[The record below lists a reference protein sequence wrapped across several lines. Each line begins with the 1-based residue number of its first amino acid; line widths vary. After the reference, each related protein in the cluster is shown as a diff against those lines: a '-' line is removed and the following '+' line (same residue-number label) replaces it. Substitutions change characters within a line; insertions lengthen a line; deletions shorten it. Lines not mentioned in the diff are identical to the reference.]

1 MAANRGSSPINAIK
15 VGATDVQFV
24 RRGAE
29 ILWQR
34 VAPTATIYVFSSPGL
49 PFASFSG
56 SGDFATPLTGYV
68 GGNGIHSSTREV
80 QLRFNKAGI
89 LRWDMAASSENRWD
103 PGRLIVDGVER
114 VSVSG
119 IDSNNVNFPQLSTG
133 TVTVTTA
140 SVAIVRF
147 TKDNTVSAGQDR
159 VNVNSLYVAN
169 APGLPTALEGTAA
182 TTSVSLAWAAP
193 TSDGDSPITDYAV
206 EFGPDTASYTAV
218 TRTPSTAATQ
228 TVTGLTASTEYVFRV
243 AAINAVGTGSFTSP
257 ITRTTL
263 APTVPGAPTGLTATP
278 DGFGYGYVTLAWTA
292 PADDGGAAITDYTI
306 QYSSN
311 GGSSWTNY
319 TWGQWGTNE
328 NLYGLTVG
336 TEYTFRVAAVNS
348 AGTGAWSSTATAT
361 P

>member
-24 RRGAE
+24 RRGSV

-34 VAPTATIYVFSSPGL
+34 VAPTATIYVFSSPGM
-49 PFASFSG
+49 PFASLSG
-56 SGDFATPLTGYV
+56 TGDFATPLTGFV

-89 LRWDMAASSENRWD
+89 LRWDMAASSEVRWD

-119 IDSNNVNFPQLSTG
+119 INNNNVDFPQLSTG

-140 SVAIVRF
+140 STAIVRF
-147 TKDNTVSAGQDR
+147 VKDNSVTTGQDR

-169 APGLPTALEGTAA
+169 APGVPTGLAGTAA
-182 TTSVSLAWAAP
+182 ATSVSLAWVAP

-243 AAINAVGTGSFTSP
+243 AAVNAVGTGAFTSP

-263 APTVPGAPTGLTATP
+263 APTVPGAPTGLSGIGGGA
-278 DGFGYGYVTLAWTA
+278 YIYVPLSWTA
-292 PADDGGAAITDYTI
+292 PADNGGAAITDYAI
-306 QYSSN
+306 QYTTDGTN
-311 GGSSWTNY
+311 WTNV
-319 TWGQWGTNE
+319 TWSQYGPE
-328 NLYGLTVG
+328 ELVYGLASG

-348 AGTGAWSSTATAT
+348 VGTGPWSATAT
-361 P
+361 VTT

>member
-56 SGDFATPLTGYV
+56 SGDFATPLAGFV

-89 LRWDMAASSENRWD
+89 LRWDMAASSEVRWD

-119 IDSNNVNFPQLSTG
+119 INNDNVNFPQLSTG
-133 TVTVTTA
+133 TATVTTA

-169 APGLPTALEGTAA
+169 APGVPTGLAGTAA
-182 TTSVSLAWAAP
+182 ATSVSLAWVTP

-228 TVTGLTASTEYVFRV
+228 TVTGLTPETEYVFRV
-243 AAINAVGTGSFTSP
+243 AAVNAVGTGSFTSP

-278 DGFGYGYVTLAWTA
+278 DGYGYGYVTLAWTA

-311 GGSSWTNY
+311 GGTSWTNY
-319 TWGQWGTNE
+319 TWSQFGTNE

-348 AGTGAWSSTATAT
+348 AGTGAWSATATAT